1 MLCLVSWVLE
11 VQIKIKYIK
20 IKKLSKKKKGSQ
32 KIQWNEMKKKV
43 ERIKQKQSTEY
54 KAKQSKAMYIMSK
67 ANGKSKEI
75 KWIVVVEWIESAFF
89 YYFYIFNMIFSQMK
103 KSLQSKG

>member
-54 KAKQSKAMYIMSK
+54 KAMYIMSK